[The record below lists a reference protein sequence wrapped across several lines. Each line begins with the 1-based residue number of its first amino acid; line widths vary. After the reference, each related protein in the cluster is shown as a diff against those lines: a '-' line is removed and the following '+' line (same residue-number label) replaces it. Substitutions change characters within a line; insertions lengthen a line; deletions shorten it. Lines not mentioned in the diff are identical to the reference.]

1 MATTTY
7 RGITYTTSSSAGIEV
22 LLDMPLQGG
31 VDQDKTEW
39 LNGNSGGSYPG
50 SLTGFVAN
58 NADGS
63 KVQNARLL
71 VVHVSTMV
79 DNETLTLSGECT
91 EIMHASCQ
99 WAETTAAPGLSQHA
113 ASGVLVN
120 DGSNFLTSESTV
132 AVDTVDATTQFSAG
146 DFILDANGAI
156 VGTLTAVAATS
167 LTIAAN
173 ATVQMNDNAAVHKRT
188 PLVLTNTSG
197 STESV
202 TLMMLVR

>member
-1 MATTTY
+1 MATKTH
-7 RGITYTTSSSAGIEV
+7 RGITYTTSSSAAIDV

-39 LNGNSGGSYPG
+39 LNGNTGGSYPG
-50 SLTGFVAN
+50 SLTGFTASN
-58 NADGS
+58 TDGS
-63 KVQNARLL
+63 KIHNPRLL
-71 VVHVSTMV
+71 IVHVSTMAN
-79 DNETLTLSGECT
+79 DETLTLSGECT
-91 EIMHASCQ
+91 EVMHTSCQ

-113 ASGVLVN
+113 ASGVLIN

-132 AVDTVDATTQFSAG
+132 AVDTVDATTQFSVG

-156 VGTLTAVAATS
+156 VGTLTAVGATS

-173 ATVQMNDNAAVHKRT
+173 ATVQMNDDAPVHKRT
-188 PLVLTNTSG
+188 PLVLKNTSG